1 MANKISIFRVLL
13 AFYTLWTLYLDLPS
27 LYISAFILTL
37 FVILL
42 DGLDGYIAR
51 KYNEESKLGS
61 VIDILGDRI
70 VENAYWIV
78 FASLGWIGAWI
89 PIVVMTRGLITD
101 GIRSIALTE
110 GYTAFGESSMNKSK
124 IGNFITASRFSR
136 FTYAGAK
143 LLAFMLMILAHI
155 PKIAEYKPMT
165 VQQFFVYIQVQP
177 VLVTVANIFAYI
189 AVAFCVLRGLPV
201 ILESKRFFCKN
212 D

>member
-1 MANKISIFRVLL
+1 MANKITIFRVLL
-13 AFYTLWTLYLDLPS
+13 AFYTLWTLFLNIPG

-61 VIDILGDRI
+61 VLDILGDRI

-78 FASLGWIGAWI
+78 FAALGWIGAWI
-89 PIVVMTRGLITD
+89 PVVVMTRGIITD
-101 GIRSIALTE
+101 GIRGLALTE
-110 GYTAFGESSMNKSK
+110 GFTAFGENSMNKSK

-143 LLAFMLMILAHI
+143 AIAFVLMIVVHI
-155 PKIAEYKPMT
+155 PRITEYKPMT
-165 VQQFFVYIQVQP
+165 IEQFFIYLQIQP
-177 VLVTVANIFAYI
+177 ILINVANIFAYI
-189 AVAFCVLRGLPV
+189 AVAFCVIRAIPV
-201 ILESKRFFCKN
+201 VLESKRFFCKN